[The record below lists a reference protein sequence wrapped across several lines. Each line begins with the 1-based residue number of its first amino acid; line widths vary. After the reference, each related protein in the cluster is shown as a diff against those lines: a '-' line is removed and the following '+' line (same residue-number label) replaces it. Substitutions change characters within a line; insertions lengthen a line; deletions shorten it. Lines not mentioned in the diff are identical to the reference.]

1 MNQKEIGKYI
11 AQKRKEKN
19 LTQSQLAEKLG
30 VASKT
35 ISKWETGVS
44 MPDYSVIEALCTEL
58 STTPS
63 QLIAGADEE
72 TKTINSDDKRILFLL
87 KRLQELNTQNKMM
100 LSLLLIT
107 LAAALLGISLSL
119 SGSAIKEFVS
129 GVFTGFSIILSCV
142 GIFSFGKAFKRRK

>member
-19 LTQSQLAEKLG
+19 LTQSQLAERLG

-35 ISKWETGVS
+35 VSKWETGVS
-44 MPDYSVIEALCTEL
+44 MPDYSIIECLCQEL

-72 TKTINSDDKRILFLL
+72 TKTITSDDKRILFLL
-87 KRLQELNTQNKMM
+87 KRLQDLNNQNKLMF
-100 LSLLLIT
+100 SILLIV
-107 LAAALLGISLSL
+107 LAIALVGISLSL
-119 SGSAIKEFVS
+119 GGSAIKDFTS
-129 GVFTGFSIILSCV
+129 GLLTGFSIVLSGV
-142 GIFSFGKAFKRRK
+142 GIFSAAKTFKWRK

>member
-44 MPDYSVIEALCTEL
+44 MPDYSIIEYLCREL

-72 TKTINSDDKRILFLL
+72 AETITSDDKRILFLL
-87 KRLQELNTQNKMM
+87 KRLQDLNNQNKLM
-100 LSLLLIT
+100 LSLLLIV
-107 LAAALLGISLSL
+107 LAIALLGISLSL
-119 SGSAIKEFVS
+119 SGSAIKEFIS
-129 GVFTGFSIILSCV
+129 GLLTGFSIVLSGV
-142 GIFSFGKAFKRRK
+142 GIFSAIKTLNRKK